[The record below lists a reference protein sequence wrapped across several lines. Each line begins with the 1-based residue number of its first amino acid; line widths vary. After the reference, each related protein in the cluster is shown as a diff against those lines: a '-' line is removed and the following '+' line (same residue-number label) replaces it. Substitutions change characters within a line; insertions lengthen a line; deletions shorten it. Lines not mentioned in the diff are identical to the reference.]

1 MLFFIWYMVA
11 VLPYY
16 IFWDTVEKYTAYLDK
31 QGKSYWDI
39 IPQHIL
45 AVLAVLFLMLWS
57 AQFYRG

>member
-1 MLFFIWYMVA
+1 MVA